1 MTTSKWESAMS
12 RQRELKRRGAELLY
26 DRVKLLCE
34 VYDDAEFHDWCREN
48 GMSDLEYLDAE
59 LSDVACEF
67 MTLKAVFVSHPNV
80 EDWVGGD
87 IRKLIAAA
95 MEMTKSPNPPREG
108 QSWKARALEAEK
120 EVERLK
126 MEVEKLES
134 TVAELRN
141 CLTVVA
147 SDGKQRAA

>member
-1 MTTSKWESAMS
+1 MTTSNWEAAIN
-12 RQRELKRRGAELLY
+12 RQRELRRRGSELLY
-26 DRVKLLCE
+26 DRVKLLCN
-34 VYDDAEFHDWCREN
+34 VYEDTEFHDWCREN
-48 GMSDLEYLDAE
+48 GMTDLEYLDAE

-67 MTLKAVFVSHPNV
+67 MTLKAVFVSHPSV

-87 IRKLIAAA
+87 IRKLIAEA
-95 MEMTKSPNPPREG
+95 MEMSKTPKPPREG

-120 EVERLK
+120 EIERLK
-126 MEVEKLES
+126 MEIDKLES
-134 TVAELRN
+134 IVAELRN